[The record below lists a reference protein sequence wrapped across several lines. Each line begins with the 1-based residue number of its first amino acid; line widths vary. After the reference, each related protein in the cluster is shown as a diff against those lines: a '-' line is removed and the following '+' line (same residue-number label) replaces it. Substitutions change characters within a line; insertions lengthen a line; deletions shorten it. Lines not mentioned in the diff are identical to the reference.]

1 MEEMDHETSVNVDVE
16 GPSTPVN
23 VYGSPVAPHGRRNEE
38 SVASTSHVVPLP
50 LANVNRVVS
59 SILQFPRESIGP
71 EIESNRFTIA
81 NIFSSH
87 RPVPL
92 RICVAVAVKRR
103 PKLLAVHAKMR
114 R

>member
-16 GPSTPVN
+16 GSSTPVN

-59 SILQFPRESIGP
+59 SRLQFPLFF
-71 EIESNRFTIA
+71 ESNRFTIA

-87 RPVPL
+87 RPVPV
-92 RICVAVAVKRR
+92 RIRVAVKRR
-103 PKLLAVHAKMR
+103 PKLLAVHAKVR

>member
-1 MEEMDHETSVNVDVE
+1 MDHETSVNVDVE

-71 EIESNRFTIA
+71 EILFLESNRFTIA

-87 RPVPL
+87 RPVPV
-92 RICVAVAVKRR
+92 RIRVAVKRR